1 MVEQRS
7 GKSIPQLFEEGE
19 DVFRKL
25 EREAV
30 ERALAMPACVI
41 ALGGG
46 AFSQPGAAELLLEK
60 ALVVHLY
67 TPWSVISRCL
77 ADLARGRP
85 LVRVRAAWQVHDLFL
100 ARAASYLLAFFFF
113 SSRRRHTRCYRDWS
127 SDVCSSD

>member
-77 ADLARGRP
+77 ADLARDRP
-85 LVRVRAAWQVHDLFL
+85 LVRGRAAWQVQDLFL
-100 ARAASYLLAFFFF
+100 ARAASY
-113 SSRRRHTRCYRDWS
+113 RRAHVRVSLPRHSVAEAAATPAAVLGR
-127 SDVCSSD
+127 